1 MSKFCL
7 VLCSKYDFSVD
18 LVIQELEKKGVDYI
32 RLNKEELSDYFINID
47 PVKKVLTVKGYG
59 INREL
64 SNVTSVWFRQPVFIR
79 NTPAHALALEEQLSR
94 SQWAAFLRGLIVF
107 EDAIWM
113 NWPASTYSAESKPYQ
128 LMLASRVGFKVPETM
143 IGNDSNHF
151 EKFDADIIVKSL
163 DTVLLREGEDCLFTY
178 TSSITSKELNE
189 KNTKIAPLTVQE
201 YVYPKTDIRVTVI
214 GEKVHA
220 VRITSAGSGID
231 EDWRLLKK
239 EEIEYTD
246 VKLPPVIV
254 EYCRK
259 IVSEMGLK
267 FGAIDLIESNES
279 YYFIEINPT
288 GEWGWLSTEK
298 RPIEKDIANMLAG

>member
-47 PVKKVLTVKGYG
+47 PVKKVLTVRGHG
-59 INREL
+59 MNREV

-79 NTPAHALALEEQLSR
+79 NAPTRALALEEQLSR
-94 SQWAAFLRGLIVF
+94 SQWAAFLRSLIVF
-107 EDAIWM
+107 EDAVWM
-113 NWPASTYSAESKPYQ
+113 NWPSSTYSAESKPYQ
-128 LMLASRVGFKVPETM
+128 LMLASKVGFKVPETM

-189 KNTKIAPLTVQE
+189 NNTKVAPLTVQE
-201 YVYPKTDIRVTVI
+201 YVHPKTDIRVTVI
-214 GEKVHA
+214 GEVVHA

-231 EDWRLLKK
+231 KDWRLLKK
-239 EEIEYTD
+239 EEIEYKD

-259 IVSEMGLK
+259 IVSGMGLK

>member
-1 MSKFCL
+1 MRKFCL

-18 LVIQELEKKGVDYI
+18 LVIQELEKKNIDYI

-47 PVKKVLTVKGYG
+47 PVKKILTVKGHG
-59 INREL
+59 INREV
-64 SNVTSVWFRQPVFIR
+64 SNVSSVWFRQPVFIR
-79 NTPAHALALEEQLSR
+79 NTPAHALTLEEQLSR

-128 LMLASRVGFKVPETM
+128 LMLASKIGFKVPETV
-143 IGNDSNHF
+143 IGNDSDHF
-151 EKFDADIIVKSL
+151 EKFDAEIVVKSL
-163 DTVLLREGEDCLFTY
+163 DTVLLREGEECLFTY
-178 TSSITSKELNE
+178 TSSIPSKELDE
-189 KNTKIAPLTVQE
+189 HNTKTAPLTVQE
-201 YVYPKTDIRVTVI
+201 YVHPKTDIRVTVI
-214 GEKVHA
+214 GDEIHA
-220 VRITSAGSGID
+220 VRITSAGNAIAG
-231 EDWRLLKK
+231 DWRLLKR

-246 VKLPPVIV
+246 VKLPPIIA

-259 IVSEMGLK
+259 IVSELKLK
-267 FGAIDLIESNES
+267 FGAIDLLETNES

-298 RPIEKDIANMLAG
+298 RPIEKDIAKVLAE